1 MGKKNRRSAADRE
14 RLIEKRRLKNQQ
26 ADVERL
32 EERVYDPSISELEQL
47 SALVE
52 SYTVQRDT
60 EAGRAVEQ
68 LRRLHDALTGTGWKL
83 DLVSHEQIL
92 WAADTSTGER
102 SISTNVLLSEPS
114 VSFEGV
120 EFAVDGAMVNTMDI
134 VERVNRCYPDA
145 EVVMQMATELQ
156 SSELHELEEQL
167 PQGTDDKLGTGTTI
181 GVPAQYQLTIPDS
194 YRD

>member
-1 MGKKNRRSAADRE
+1 MT
-14 RLIEKRRLKNQQ
+14 
-26 ADVERL
+26 
-32 EERVYDPSISELEQL
+32 PFISELEQL

-60 EAGRAVEQ
+60 EAGGREQ
-68 LRRLHDALTGTGWKL
+68 LRRLHDALMDTGWKL

-114 VSFEGV
+114 VGSKASSCLEHGV
-120 EFAVDGAMVNTMDI
+120 MAKIMDI

-167 PQGTDDKLGTGTTI
+167 PQGTDDKLGNKQNHRCSSSVSTDD
-181 GVPAQYQLTIPDS
+181 P
-194 YRD
+194 

>member
-1 MGKKNRRSAADRE
+1 MGKKNRRSETDRE

-32 EERVYDPSISELEQL
+32 EERVYDPSIGEFEQL
-47 SALVE
+47 SALIE
-52 SYTVQRDT
+52 SYIVQRDT
-60 EAGRAVEQ
+60 ETERAVEQ
-68 LRRLHDALTGTGWKL
+68 VRRLNDVLTATGWKL

-92 WAADTSTGER
+92 WTADTSTGER

-120 EFAVDGAMVNTMDI
+120 EFAVDGEMVNAMDI
-134 VERVNRCYPDA
+134 VQRVNRCYPDA

-156 SSELHELEEQL
+156 SSQLHELEKQL
-167 PQGTDDKLGTGTTI
+167 PHGTNDRLGTGTTI
-181 GVPAQYQLTIPDS
+181 GAPAQYQLTVCDS